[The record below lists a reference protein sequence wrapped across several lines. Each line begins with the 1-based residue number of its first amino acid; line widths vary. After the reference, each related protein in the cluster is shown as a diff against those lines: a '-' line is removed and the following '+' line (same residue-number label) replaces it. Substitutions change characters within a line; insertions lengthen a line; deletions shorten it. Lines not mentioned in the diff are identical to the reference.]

1 MDDEMRTW
9 VEREVDGRVV
19 DIQRPPGGGS
29 REMYMVDVEK
39 ADGTLAPLVLRCEA
53 GGSFTGTEISPA
65 KEALIYRALAG
76 TAVPVPR
83 VIAIAPG
90 GAALLMERV
99 PGTGDISTRDEAGQ
113 AAVMESFVDALAAL
127 HNLDVDRLDLPGFRR
142 PVTPEDN
149 ARLDLQM
156 WAELAD
162 EGVSNLDP
170 LARFSGAW
178 LQANAPADVSR
189 TVLVQGDTGPGNFVF
204 DGDVVTGI
212 VDWEFG
218 HLGDPMD
225 DWAWLDMRAR
235 GPVAE
240 ELRDRYTAQT
250 GIDFD
255 QGRIDYYRAAVDYRC
270 AITTSLAVS
279 RGGGARG
286 WAPYLMVTARYLDA
300 LASRMAELLGVAE
313 TVDLP
318 AVASTPQTSYF
329 DSLLDGIRSAVKNLD
344 DVEVREQTRNLQ
356 ILVRYL
362 RAHNQVGAEI
372 EALDRA
378 DRLATMGPDSSNEE
392 RFAVMVDQAGRTGDE
407 TVFRYLVRRTAREHL
422 LWASLLDR

>member
-1 MDDEMRTW
+1 MDDDMRKW
-9 VEREVDGRVV
+9 VEQETGGKVV
-19 DIQRPPGGGS
+19 DTQRPPGGGS
-29 REMYMVDVEK
+29 REMYLVDIETPDKTVV
-39 ADGTLAPLVLRCEA
+39 PLVLRCEA

-65 KEALIYRALAG
+65 KEAVIYQALEG
-76 TAVPVPR
+76 TAVPAPR
-83 VIAIAPG
+83 VIALAPG

-99 PGTGDISTRDEAGQ
+99 PGTGDISTVDVAGQ
-113 AAVMESFVDALAAL
+113 AAVMDSFVDALASL
-127 HNLDVDRLDLPGFRR
+127 HNLDVDELELPGFRR

-156 WAELAD
+156 WSELAD
-162 EGVSNLDP
+162 QGVDDLDP

-178 LQANAPADVSR
+178 LHANAPTDVAR

-204 DGDVVTGI
+204 EGGAVTGI

-225 DWAWLDMRAR
+225 DWAWLDMRTR
-235 GPVAE
+235 GVVADE
-240 ELRDRYTAQT
+240 WRDRYTAQT
-250 GIDFD
+250 GIELD
-255 QGRIDYYRAAVDYRC
+255 QERIDYYRAAVDYRC

-286 WAPYLMVTARYLDA
+286 WAPYLMVTARYLDE
-300 LASRMAELLGVAE
+300 LASRMAGLLGVTE
-313 TVDLP
+313 TADLP
-318 AVASTPQTSYF
+318 AVESTPRTSYF

-362 RAHNQVGAEI
+362 RAHDQVGAEI
-372 EALDRA
+372 EELDRA
-378 DRLATMGPDSSNEE
+378 DRLSTMGPDSSDKK
-392 RFAVMVDQAGRTGDE
+392 RFAMMIDQAGKTGDAG
-407 TVFRYLVRRTAREHL
+407 VFGYLVRRTAREHL